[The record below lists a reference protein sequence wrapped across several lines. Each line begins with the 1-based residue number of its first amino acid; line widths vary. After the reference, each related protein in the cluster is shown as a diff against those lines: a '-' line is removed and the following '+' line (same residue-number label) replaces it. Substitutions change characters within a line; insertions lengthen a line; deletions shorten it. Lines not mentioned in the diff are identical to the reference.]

1 MSKVN
6 PNPQLGYGSSID
18 ELKRTLADILRS
30 HAQIINGVSDGSI
43 DAYQNGTAA
52 PTSQSWK
59 QGDFIKNSAP
69 AGATPTIGW
78 ICTVSGTPGTWVA
91 VAVGG
96 GGGGV
101 SDGDYGDITV
111 SGGGTVW
118 TIDAGIKPYSV
129 TVACDFGASFAD
141 KAQTVVTGQTWVAA
155 NSEIVATVR
164 TPASV
169 DPDEMYLLDIKPVI
183 SDLVAGVG
191 FTVTLYSQPE
201 ATGSYDVMCI
211 GI

>member
-6 PNPQLGYGSSID
+6 ANPQLGYSDSV
-18 ELKRTLADILRS
+18 EQLKRTLADIIRG
-30 HAQIINGVSDGSI
+30 HAQLINGLSDGSI
-43 DAYQNGTAA
+43 DA
-52 PTSQSWK
+52 SQSVLTSPTTGTWK
-59 QGDFIKNSAP
+59 QGDFLKNTEP
-69 AGATPTIGW
+69 TGATPTIGW
-78 ICTVSGTPGTWVA
+78 ICTASGTPGTWVA
-91 VAVGG
+91 VTVGG
-96 GGGGV
+96 GGGG
-101 SDGDYGDITV
+101 
-111 SGGGTVW
+111 SGN
-118 TIDAGIKPYSV
+118 SV
-129 TVACDFGASFAD
+129 TVACDFGASFTD
-141 KAQTVVTGQTWVAA
+141 KAQTVVTGQAWVAA
-155 NSEIVATVR
+155 NSEIVASVR